1 MTKEL
6 YCFYALF
13 ENFSDDFLMNS
24 KPPVNWWFA
33 HTLKG
38 FSCRHTRQRV
48 SKFGNASL
56 SRAAAMS
63 RLSFFALFIFDTRK
77 RVYVL
82 AHTDLV
88 LRSVFIQ
95 LLFDIFLDYSF
106 ITPYR
111 INIVSVTPKTSL
123 SILIL

>member
-63 RLSFFALFIFDTRK
+63 RLSFLPYLFLIP
-77 RVYVL
+77 VNG
-82 AHTDLV
+82 
-88 LRSVFIQ
+88 SM
-95 LLFDIFLDYSF
+95 YS
-106 ITPYR
+106 
-111 INIVSVTPKTSL
+111 L
-123 SILIL
+123 ILIWSCVRSSSSCFLIYSWITLSLRPTVVTYLYGHYPQKGSNGTK